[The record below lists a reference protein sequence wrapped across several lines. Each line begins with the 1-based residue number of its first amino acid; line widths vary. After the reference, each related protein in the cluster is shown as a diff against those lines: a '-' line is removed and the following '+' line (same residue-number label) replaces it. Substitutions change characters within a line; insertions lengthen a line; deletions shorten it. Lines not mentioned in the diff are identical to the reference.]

1 MADIKEHMDKI
12 VDILVGTSLPQA
24 MRDMVLGWLGSQPA
38 DQMMQKLSEMKQY
51 LVEQSDI

>member
-38 DQMMQKLSEMKQY
+38 DQMTQKLSEMKQY